1 MNLPAGRG
9 EAFDLVLL
17 IVFAPGMGVNRL
29 CGVSPRV
36 AIIGVFD
43 GVHQGHQA
51 LIEQARSLAGAGEVV
66 ALTFDPHPLT
76 VVNLDAAPLMLGGID
91 DRIERL
97 TVAGVDEIIVV
108 DFSTAVSEQSPEEFV
123 REFVHQRARAN
134 VVVVGG
140 NFRFGHR
147 ALGDAHTLEE
157 LGGTYGF
164 SVHDVDLRGDA
175 QTYSST
181 RARKALLD
189 GDLATV
195 AQVLGRP
202 FSYRGVVVHG
212 DHRGRTLGVPTANI
226 NIAADRAAPADGVY
240 AGRVQL
246 PGTQGPPR
254 TAAIS
259 VGSNPQY
266 AGTERRIEAHVLD
279 EDDLDL
285 YDMEIDVEF
294 LTRLRGQQVFDSEAA
309 FIEQMQADIRAARAI
324 GEAPEVS

>member
-1 MNLPAGRG
+1 
-9 EAFDLVLL
+9 
-17 IVFAPGMGVNRL
+17 VNRL
-29 CGVSPRV
+29 CGVSPLV

-43 GVHQGHQA
+43 GVHRGHQA

-76 VVNLDAAPLMLGGID
+76 VVKPDAAPLMLGSIG

-97 TVAGVDEIIVV
+97 TAAGVDEVLVV
-108 DFSTAVSEQSPEEFV
+108 DFTTAVSEQTPEEFV
-123 REFVHQRARAN
+123 SEFVHERARAN
-134 VVVVGG
+134 AVVVGD

-147 ALGDAHTLEE
+147 ALGDVHTLEE

-164 SVHDVDLRGDA
+164 LVHDVDLRGDT
-175 QTYSST
+175 QTYSSS
-181 RARKALLD
+181 RAREALLG

-195 AQVLGRP
+195 TQVLGRP
-202 FSYRGVVVHG
+202 FSYRGVVIHG

-226 NIAADRAAPADGVY
+226 DIAADRAAPADGVY
-240 AGRVQL
+240 AGRVRL
-246 PGTQGPPR
+246 PGTSAPPM

-279 EDDLDL
+279 EDLDL
-285 YDMEIDVEF
+285 YDAEIEVEF

-324 GEAPEVS
+324 GEAPGVS

>member
-1 MNLPAGRG
+1 
-9 EAFDLVLL
+9 
-17 IVFAPGMGVNRL
+17 MGVNRL

-43 GVHQGHQA
+43 GVHRGHQA
-51 LIEQARSLAGAGEVV
+51 LIEQARSLAGAGDVV

-76 VVNLDAAPLMLGGID
+76 VVKPDIAPLMLGGIG

-97 TVAGVDEIIVV
+97 TAAGVDEVLVV
-108 DFSTAVSEQSPEEFV
+108 DFTIAVSEQTPEDFV
-123 REFVHQRARAN
+123 REFVHERARAN
-134 VVVVGG
+134 AVVVGN
-140 NFRFGHR
+140 NFRFGHQ
-147 ALGDAHTLEE
+147 ALGDVHTLEE

-181 RARKALLD
+181 RAREALVG

-195 AQVLGRP
+195 TQVFGRP

-226 NIAADRAAPADGVY
+226 TIAADRAAPADGVY
-240 AGRVQL
+240 AGRVRL
-246 PGTQGPPR
+246 PGTHGPSM

-279 EDDLDL
+279 EENLDL
-285 YDMEIDVEF
+285 YDQEIGVEF
-294 LTRLRGQQVFDSEAA
+294 LTCLRRQQVFDSEAA
-309 FIEQMQADIRAARAI
+309 FIKQMQADIRAARAI

>member
-1 MNLPAGRG
+1 
-9 EAFDLVLL
+9 
-17 IVFAPGMGVNRL
+17 MGVNRL

-43 GVHQGHQA
+43 GVHRGHQA
-51 LIEQARSLAGAGEVV
+51 LIEQARSLAGAGDVV

-76 VVNLDAAPLMLGGID
+76 VVKPDIAPLMLGGIG

-97 TVAGVDEIIVV
+97 TAAGVDEVLVV
-108 DFSTAVSEQSPEEFV
+108 DFTIAVSEQTPEDFV
-123 REFVHQRARAN
+123 REFVHERARAN
-134 VVVVGG
+134 AVVVGN
-140 NFRFGHR
+140 NFRFGHQ
-147 ALGDAHTLEE
+147 ALGDVHTLEE

-181 RARKALLD
+181 RAREALV
-189 GDLATV
+189 GSDLATV
-195 AQVLGRP
+195 TQVLGRP

-226 NIAADRAAPADGVY
+226 TIAADRAAPADGVY
-240 AGRVQL
+240 AGRVRL
-246 PGTQGPPR
+246 PGTHGPSM

-279 EDDLDL
+279 EENLDL
-285 YDMEIDVEF
+285 YDQEIDVEF
-294 LTRLRGQQVFDSEAA
+294 LTCLRGQQVFDSEAA
-309 FIEQMQADIRAARAI
+309 FIKQMQADIRAARAI

>member
-1 MNLPAGRG
+1 MR
-9 EAFDLVLL
+9 
-17 IVFAPGMGVNRL
+17 VNRL

-43 GVHQGHQA
+43 GVHRGHQA

-76 VVNLDAAPLMLGGID
+76 VVNPDAAPLMLGGID
-91 DRIERL
+91 DRIAQL
-97 TVAGVDEIIVV
+97 TTAGVDEVVVV
-108 DFSTAVSEQSPEEFV
+108 DFTTEVSEQSPEEFV
-123 REFVHQRARAN
+123 REFVHGRARAN
-134 VVVVGG
+134 AVVVGD

-147 ALGDAHTLEE
+147 ALGDVHTLEE

-164 SVHDVDLRGDA
+164 SVHDVDLRGDT

-181 RARKALLD
+181 RAREALLG

-195 AQVLGRP
+195 TQVLGRP

-226 NIAADRAAPADGVY
+226 TIAADRAAPGDGVY
-240 AGRVQL
+240 AGRVRR
-246 PGTQGPPR
+246 PGTHSPPM

-279 EDDLDL
+279 EEDLDL
-285 YDMEIDVEF
+285 YDAEIEVEF

-324 GEAPEVS
+324 GEAPEAS

>member
-1 MNLPAGRG
+1 MS
-9 EAFDLVLL
+9 
-17 IVFAPGMGVNRL
+17 VNRL

-43 GVHQGHQA
+43 GVHRGHQA
-51 LIEQARSLAGAGEVV
+51 LIEQARSLAGAGDVV

-76 VVNLDAAPLMLGGID
+76 VVKPDAAPLMLGALS

-97 TVAGVDEIIVV
+97 TAAGVDEVLVV
-108 DFSTAVSEQSPEEFV
+108 DFTTAVSEQSPEEFV
-123 REFVHQRARAN
+123 SDFVHDRARAN
-134 VVVVGG
+134 VVVVGD

-157 LGGTYGF
+157 LGGAYGF

-181 RARKALLD
+181 RVREALLG
-189 GDLATV
+189 GDLAAAT
-195 AQVLGRP
+195 QVLGRP
-202 FSYRGVVVHG
+202 FTYRGVVVHG

-226 NIAADRAAPADGVY
+226 DIAADRAAPADGVY
-240 AGRVQL
+240 AGRVRL
-246 PGTQGPPR
+246 PGTNGPPM
-254 TAAIS
+254 TTAIS

-266 AGTERRIEAHVLD
+266 AGSERRVEAHVLD
-279 EDDLDL
+279 EEDLDL
-285 YDMEIDVEF
+285 YDQEIEVEF
-294 LTRLRGQQVFDSEAA
+294 LARLRGQQVFDSEAA
-309 FIEQMQADIRAARAI
+309 FIDQMQADIRAARAI